1 MRCARPGADEYDF
14 RACACEIIRRRGMRR
29 ARRCRCD
36 DGDIDHWRGRDK
48 AGRLYI
54 GGGGISLL
62 LEIAQA
68 ESRELAVAASAE
80 CTSVAHAETS
90 GLPDMVHDGRPG
102 GWNHPRRPCDE
113 AGIGRT
119 ERGECEGDR
128 SRQAD

>member
-80 CTSVAHAETS
+80 ISAGAARITEFSSQSRKWRRKKPETCQITV
-90 GLPDMVHDGRPG
+90 GLTQNIAP
-102 GWNHPRRPCDE
+102 
-113 AGIGRT
+113 
-119 ERGECEGDR
+119 
-128 SRQAD
+128 